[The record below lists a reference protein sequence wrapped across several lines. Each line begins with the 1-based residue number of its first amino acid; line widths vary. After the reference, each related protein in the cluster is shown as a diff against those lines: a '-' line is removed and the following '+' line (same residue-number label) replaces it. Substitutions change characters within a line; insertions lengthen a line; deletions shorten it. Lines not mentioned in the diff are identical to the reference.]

1 MQELDPAVLLAV
13 LLEMM
18 GAWFWLLLLLALA
31 GLGGFGWV
39 VWRERTVS
47 SGRLVRAQA
56 FALLAGA
63 GALVLMAHVT
73 RSGFTDAGGPVDW
86 LLIGVIFAAG
96 WAGGTILLYAAIGLW
111 PLLPGRAWLAAIA
124 ARKQTVR
131 SSR

>member
-1 MQELDPAVLLAV
+1 MQDLDPAVLVAV

-18 GAWFWLLLLLALA
+18 GVWFWLLLLLALA
-31 GLGGFGWV
+31 GLGGFAAV
-39 VWRERTVS
+39 VWRERSVS

-111 PLLPGRAWLAAIA
+111 PVLPGRAWLAAMA
-124 ARKQTVR
+124 ARRQAVR
-131 SSR
+131 

>member
-1 MQELDPAVLLAV
+1 MQELDPGVLLAV

-18 GAWFWLLLLLALA
+18 GVWFWLLLLLALA
-31 GLGGFGWV
+31 GLGGFAWV
-39 VWRERTVS
+39 VRTERNLS
-47 SGRLVRAQA
+47 SSRLVRAQA

-96 WAGGTILLYAAIGLW
+96 WVGGTILLYAAIGLW
-111 PLLPGRAWLAAIA
+111 PVLPGRARLAAMA
-124 ARKQTVR
+124 ARKQAAR
-131 SSR
+131 

>member
-1 MQELDPAVLLAV
+1 MQELDPAVLVAV

-18 GAWFWLLLLLALA
+18 GVWFWLLLLLALS
-31 GLGGFGWV
+31 GLGGFAAV
-39 VWRERTVS
+39 VWRERSVS

-111 PLLPGRAWLAAIA
+111 PVLPVRTWLAAMA
-124 ARKQTVR
+124 ARKQAAR
-131 SSR
+131 

>member
-1 MQELDPAVLLAV
+1 MQELDPAVLVAV

-18 GAWFWLLLLLALA
+18 GVWFWLLLLLALA
-31 GLGGFGWV
+31 GLCGFGWV

-47 SGRLVRAQA
+47 SARLVRAQA

-96 WAGGTILLYAAIGLW
+96 WIGGTILLYAAIGLW
-111 PLLPGRAWLAAIA
+111 PVLPGRARLEVLL
-124 ARKQTVR
+124 ARKPAV
-131 SSR
+131 S

>member
-1 MQELDPAVLLAV
+1 MQELDPGVLLAV

-18 GAWFWLLLLLALA
+18 GVWFWLLILLALA
-31 GLGGFGWV
+31 GLGGFAWV
-39 VWRERTVS
+39 VRTERNLS

-86 LLIGVIFAAG
+86 LLIGLIFAAG
-96 WAGGTILLYAAIGLW
+96 WIGGTILLYAAIGLW
-111 PLLPGRAWLAAIA
+111 PVLPVRSWLAAMA
-124 ARKQTVR
+124 AGKQSAR
-131 SSR
+131 

>member
-1 MQELDPAVLLAV
+1 MQELDPAVLVAV

-18 GAWFWLLLLLALA
+18 GVWFWLLLLLALA
-31 GLGGFGWV
+31 GLGGFAAV
-39 VWRERTVS
+39 VWRERSVS

-111 PLLPGRAWLAAIA
+111 PVLPVRTWLAAMA
-124 ARKQTVR
+124 ARKQAAR
-131 SSR
+131 